1 MAASLIQSCWICE
14 LVHAGIQILFYLL
27 LAENSNWEDWSHGS
41 HPALLE
47 AAPVLCLLMFLLSKA
62 RQPCSSPLATEWT
75 NVARCTSN
83 MKASIYCTVVT
94 GTFISG
100 RIRQSRSCSSRCR
113 GCNLGCPSAFDP
125 VRRASRSAMGTTQL
139 FPRCLLGQVMV
150 VPVEEED
157 ILYVQHVMPLHTSF
171 FFFLAGSSLPQEMS
185 QLHGL
190 WGEQLGHHSALL
202 HSSPSE
208 NGNVLLSAQA
218 CGLELPGITSEGAEG
233 SPMDVCPCT
242 CMQGMRNEPGFA

>member
-171 FFFLAGSSLPQEMS
+171 FFFFLLAVPCLKKCPSCTACEGNSSATTAPCCTAPLLKMGTCSSLRR
-185 QLHGL
+185 HVG
-190 WGEQLGHHSALL
+190 
-202 HSSPSE
+202 
-208 NGNVLLSAQA
+208 
-218 CGLELPGITSEGAEG
+218 
-233 SPMDVCPCT
+233 
-242 CMQGMRNEPGFA
+242 

>member
-1 MAASLIQSCWICE
+1 MATSLIQSCWICE

-47 AAPVLCLLMFLLSKA
+47 AAPVLCLFMFLLSKA
-62 RQPCSSPLATEWT
+62 RQPCASPLATEWT

-83 MKASIYCTVVT
+83 MKASIYCTVGT
-94 GTFISG
+94 GTFLSG
-100 RIRQSRSCSSRCR
+100 HIRQSRSCSSRCR

-125 VRRASRSAMGTTQL
+125 VRRASRSAMGRTQL
-139 FPRCLLGQVMV
+139 FPRCLLGQVLV
-150 VPVEEED
+150 VPMEEED
-157 ILYVQHVMPLHTSF
+157 ILYVQHVMPLDTL

-190 WGEQLGHHSALL
+190 RGEQLGHHSTLL

-208 NGNVLLSAQA
+208 NGNVLLSAQTP
-218 CGLELPGITSEGAEG
+218 GLKLPGITSEGAVG
-233 SPMDVCPCT
+233 SPMDVCPYT
-242 CMQGMRNEPGFA
+242 CMQGMRNKPGFA